1 MARRL
6 TPGLGAAD
14 YGGAVRF
21 LTRLID
27 SVARLRQAKDFTT
40 CGGKQSSVDKVV
52 DRCASLVEAVAQQG
66 GEGARVNSTF
76 GMCGAD
82 DLILDLAEP
91 HPKKGKA
98 GDRHLQGG
106 GREKGGPRVLRP
118 GLGY

>member
-1 MARRL
+1 
-6 TPGLGAAD
+6 
-14 YGGAVRF
+14 
-21 LTRLID
+21 
-27 SVARLRQAKDFTT
+27 
-40 CGGKQSSVDKVV
+40 
-52 DRCASLVEAVAQQG
+52 
-66 GEGARVNSTF
+66 VNSTF